1 MTREIT
7 YKGIDWEIGYDR
19 DDALTD
25 IYTTDIYITSVKMPG
40 SDVDIYDHLL
50 DSTLDGLYEAL
61 EESFK

>member
-1 MTREIT
+1 MMTREIT

-25 IYTTDIYITSVKMPG
+25 IYITSVKVSG
-40 SDVDIYDHLL
+40 SDVDLYDHLL

-61 EESFK
+61 EESFR